1 MGLVLVNYNNP
12 GFHQLEFQSLL
23 HAMLFLAQ
31 KTLKHFYCN
40 FILELDSITHPQL
53 SLHEQQKKMLR
64 CFVKNLFFSRE
75 DIRLRST

>member
-31 KTLKHFYCN
+31 KNIEAFL
-40 FILELDSITHPQL
+40 L
-53 SLHEQQKKMLR
+53 
-64 CFVKNLFFSRE
+64 
-75 DIRLRST
+75 